1 MNENKKAVF
10 IINPKSGTTGKEHIV
25 DQINRLLDEN
35 IYTAFDICKTEYQG
49 HATEI
54 AAKAAADNVSVV
66 CAVGGDGT
74 VNETAKALV
83 NTDTAL
89 AIIPCG
95 SGNGLA
101 RHLHIPME
109 SSRAIAMLN
118 RMNIRTMDY
127 GKVNNIPFFCTCGMG
142 FDAFIS
148 MKFAQAGRR
157 GPMTYIENI
166 LRSGLNYNPE
176 TYDIEFIDDKEEHR
190 VHKAFLISCANASQ
204 YGNNAYIAPKASVSD
219 GLMDVTIIEPF
230 TVIDAPTIAIQLFN
244 GTIDQNSRIKSFRCR
259 KLMVHREK
267 PGVIHYDGDPIMT
280 DKDICV
286 EIVPNALKCVCSDS
300 EGWKDVAGNLQ
311 NMIVEHFNDMYMK
324 SEVMIQ
330 KRNQQI
336 QKFNRNIKKKL
347 TGKN

>member
-25 DQINRLLDEN
+25 DQINRLLDKN
-35 IYTAFDICKTEYQG
+35 IYTSFDICKTEYQG

-127 GKVNNIPFFCTCGMG
+127 GKVNIP
-142 FDAFIS
+142 
-148 MKFAQAGRR
+148 
-157 GPMTYIENI
+157 
-166 LRSGLNYNPE
+166 
-176 TYDIEFIDDKEEHR
+176 
-190 VHKAFLISCANASQ
+190 
-204 YGNNAYIAPKASVSD
+204 
-219 GLMDVTIIEPF
+219 
-230 TVIDAPTIAIQLFN
+230 
-244 GTIDQNSRIKSFRCR
+244 
-259 KLMVHREK
+259 
-267 PGVIHYDGDPIMT
+267 
-280 DKDICV
+280 
-286 EIVPNALKCVCSDS
+286 ALP
-300 EGWKDVAGNLQ
+300 L
-311 NMIVEHFNDMYMK
+311 
-324 SEVMIQ
+324 
-330 KRNQQI
+330 
-336 QKFNRNIKKKL
+336 
-347 TGKN
+347 